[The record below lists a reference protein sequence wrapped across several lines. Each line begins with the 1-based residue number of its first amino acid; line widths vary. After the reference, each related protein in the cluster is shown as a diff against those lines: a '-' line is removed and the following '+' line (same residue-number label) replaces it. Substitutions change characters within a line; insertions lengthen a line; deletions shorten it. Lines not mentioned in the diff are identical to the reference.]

1 MFFDV
6 SKVRAELDGGFQV
19 GIEDGTMFPEIAQ
32 VALTPYANGTI
43 RAVIGDI

>member
-6 SKVRAELDGGFQV
+6 GEVRAELTAGFQV

-32 VALTPYANGTI
+32 VALTPYDNGTI

>member
-1 MFFDV
+1 MFFDIGRV
-6 SKVRAELDGGFQV
+6 EVELDGGFQV
-19 GIEDGTMFPEIAQ
+19 GIEDSTEIAQ